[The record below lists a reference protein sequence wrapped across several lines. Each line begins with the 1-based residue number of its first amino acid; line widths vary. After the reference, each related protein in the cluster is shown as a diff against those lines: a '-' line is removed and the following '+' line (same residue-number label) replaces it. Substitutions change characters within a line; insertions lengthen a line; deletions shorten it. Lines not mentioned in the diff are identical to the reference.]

1 MRDQVDAAGVL
12 AGKLGAYGGG
22 ASALWF
28 GLSAGEFAAVVGAMI
43 GALGYITQL
52 YFNRRRDKREQA
64 DREERRAEHQARL
77 AALRGEDRDPLA

>member
-1 MRDQVDAAGVL
+1 MRDQVDAAGAL

-28 GLSAGEFAAVVGAMI
+28 GLSAGEFAAVMGVVVGVA
-43 GALGYITQL
+43 GYITQL

-64 DREERRAEHQARL
+64 EREERRAEHQARL
-77 AALRGEDRDPLA
+77 AALRGEGRDPLA